1 MGQPTTTAGA
11 APGEHRA
18 RLRVLRDFVTHPG
31 TWLLPI
37 LVVLGVALTVPAVYL
52 GGTINPPGNVRN
64 LPVGLVV
71 EPQTVPVPG
80 GSPAGCSYSARCVMI

>member
-31 TWLLPI
+31 TWLLPM
-37 LVVLGVALTVPAVYL
+37 LVFLFIVPYR
-52 GGTINPPGNVRN
+52 PPRTTW
-64 LPVGLVV
+64 LPR
-71 EPQTVPVPG
+71 
-80 GSPAGCSYSARCVMI
+80 ARGMM